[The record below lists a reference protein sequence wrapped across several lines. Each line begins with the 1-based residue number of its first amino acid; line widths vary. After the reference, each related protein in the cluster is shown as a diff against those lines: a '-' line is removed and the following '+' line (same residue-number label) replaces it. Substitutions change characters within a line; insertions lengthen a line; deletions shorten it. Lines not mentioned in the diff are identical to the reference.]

1 MTRVF
6 YITIII
12 FSFLAS
18 ATFAQIGSLK
28 QKLEQIISTKKAD
41 IGVSIY
47 GLENKDTLNING
59 DKHFPMQSVFKFHIA
74 LAVLH
79 QVDKGK
85 LSLNQKIYIK
95 KNDLPA
101 GTWSPLQKKFPN
113 GNIKLSL
120 KEILSY
126 TVSHSDNNGCDI
138 LLKLVGGATVVNNY
152 IHSIGIRDVSIQAN
166 EEEMHR
172 DWNIQFTNWS
182 TPISAVQ
189 LLKKFYDREI
199 LSKKSYNYLWKLMV
213 ETSTG
218 NNRIKGQLPPETLV
232 AHKPGTSGTNE
243 QGITVAV
250 NDIGIVTLPNRQYFA
265 ISVFISNSREN
276 DEVNEKIISDIA
288 KQTWNYF
295 SKNKK

>member
-12 FSFLAS
+12 FSFS
-18 ATFAQIGSLK
+18 VFATFAQTGSLK

-47 GLENKDTLNING
+47 GLTSKDTLNING

-79 QVDKGK
+79 QVDNGK
-85 LSLNQKIYIK
+85 LSLDQKIYIK
-95 KNDLPA
+95 KSDLPA

-113 GNIKLSL
+113 GNVKLPL

-138 LLKLVGGATVVNNY
+138 LLKLIGGTAAVNNY
-152 IHSIGIRDVSIQAN
+152 VHSIGIKDVSIQAN
-166 EEEMHR
+166 EEEMR
-172 DWNIQFTNWS
+172 KAWDVQFTNWS
-182 TPISAVQ
+182 TPGSAVQ
-189 LLKKFYDREI
+189 LLRKFYNREI

-213 ETSTG
+213 ESSRG
-218 NNRIKGQLPPETLV
+218 NNRIKGQLPSGTVV

-243 QGITVAV
+243 QGITAAV
-250 NDIGIVTLPNRQYFA
+250 NDIGIVILPNKEHFA
-265 ISVFISNSREN
+265 ISVFISSSKEN

-288 KQTWNYF
+288 KLTWNYF
-295 SKNKK
+295 INKK